1 VEHKE
6 HQLTYTTLNTSNA
19 QYVLSGDVTGLKMAV
34 KVDKRKLLF
43 SILSAYE
50 FKAAQ
55 KRPSTVDCS
64 FQHTSPLLVTYIA
77 QQMFLF
83 DLSVNF
89 LALLC

>member
-19 QYVLSGDVTGLKMAV
+19 QNVLSGDATGLKVAV

-43 SILSAYE
+43 SILSTYE

-55 KRPSTVDCS
+55 KRPNTVDCS
-64 FQHTSPLLVTYIA
+64 FQHASQLLVTYIA

-83 DLSVNF
+83 DL
-89 LALLC
+89 